1 MRVAVCCAALAAAS
15 LCGGCGVLAPAHVL
29 GFDHDAHAWHAVPGS
44 VAMGIAAVPAAVLAL
59 PVMFVE
65 ECLGVDSVFS
75 DQRESNA
82 PPTASTYAVF
92 APAMAVGYVVALPFV
107 IVGLPF
113 EIDWGSAPPRPA
125 PEPASGEPVPPPA
138 PEAPPPAPRE
148 GGQASHR

>member
-1 MRVAVCCAALAAAS
+1 
-15 LCGGCGVLAPAHVL
+15 VLAPAHV
-29 GFDHDAHAWHAVPGS
+29 FSTHHEFHWWHAVPAV
-44 VAMGIAAVPAAVLAL
+44 VATGIAIVPTTIVTL
-59 PVMFVE
+59 PIMFVE

-75 DQRESNA
+75 DARKSGA

-113 EIDWGSAPPRPA
+113 EIDWRSAPPRPA
-125 PEPASGEPVPPPA
+125 PEPASDEPVPPPA